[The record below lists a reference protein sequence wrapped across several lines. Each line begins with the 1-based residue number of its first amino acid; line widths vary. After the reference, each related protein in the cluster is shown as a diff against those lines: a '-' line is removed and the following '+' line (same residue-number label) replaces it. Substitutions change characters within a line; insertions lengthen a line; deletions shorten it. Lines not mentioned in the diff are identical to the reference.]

1 MKLPPPAL
9 PLPSPIAPPSNTKS
23 APFCVDLDGTLVRD
37 DTLWLLLIQSI
48 RVAPF
53 VTLRSLF
60 ALFTG
65 GKAKAK
71 RLLAQSVPL
80 DVSTLLFNQQTLDCI
95 KTARAAG
102 SPVWLVTASDQ
113 LTADQIAS
121 YSGLFDRV
129 IGSDGVQNLRG
140 PLKAKKLVEECGH
153 GGFDYIG
160 DGDTDLPVWKAARK
174 ISAIVRHKTRATALK
189 RHFPDADVALLPQ
202 VMHPLRCIGQA
213 LRVKQ
218 WSKNILVLVP
228 LFTAHLVANARAW
241 TLAVAGAAAFCL
253 GCSAVY
259 ICNDILDLTNDR
271 QNPRK
276 RNRPIACGA
285 ISIPESLALAAVCLG
300 ASLLISLMWLP
311 FGFTVTFLLYL
322 TLTSAYSLGLK
333 RILLLDVFL
342 LAGFHILRVLAGAA
356 AVRVPLSNWLL
367 SFSAF
372 TFLSLGLLK
381 RYGELAF
388 FKVHGQD
395 RPVGRKYQNADMA
408 LLAASGVGCG
418 VGAAVMLALF
428 VESAAGIAQY
438 TRPQY
443 LWICCPT
450 FLFWITRLWLL
461 AGRGTEVDDPITF
474 ALGDATSYIVAII
487 SGVSFIISL

>member
-1 MKLPPPAL
+1 MPNQSSSIGAQV
-9 PLPSPIAPPSNTKS
+9 NTTNNTRS
-23 APFCVDLDGTLVRD
+23 VPFCVDLDGTLVRD
-37 DTLWLLLIQSI
+37 DTLWLLLIQSVK
-48 RVAPF
+48 VAPF
-53 VTLRSLF
+53 VTLRAFF
-60 ALFTG
+60 ALLTG

-71 RLLAQSVPL
+71 RLLAKHVPL
-80 DVSTLLFNQQTLDCI
+80 DVSTLLFNEQILDCV
-95 KTARAAG
+95 KAARSAG

-113 LTADQIAS
+113 LTAEQIANHL
-121 YSGLFDRV
+121 GLFDRV

-140 PLKAKKLVEECGH
+140 PLKAKRLVEECGD
-153 GGFDYIG
+153 GGFDYLG

-174 ISAIVRHKTRATALK
+174 VSALLRHKTQATAL
-189 RHFPDADVALLPQ
+189 RGHFPDADVALLPRL
-202 VMHPLRCIGQA
+202 MHPVLCLIHL

-228 LFTAHLVANARAW
+228 LFTAHLVGSVKAW
-241 TLAVAGAAAFCL
+241 TLAGTGTLVFCL

-259 ICNDILDLTNDR
+259 ICNDLLDLTSDR
-271 QNPRK
+271 RNPRK
-276 RNRPIACGA
+276 RNRPTACGA
-285 ISIPESLALAAVCLG
+285 ISIPASLGLASVCLV
-300 ASLLISLMWLP
+300 ASLFIALTWLP
-311 FGFTVTFLLYL
+311 LGFLVTFLVYL
-322 TLTSAYSLGLK
+322 TLTFAYSLGLK
-333 RILLLDVFL
+333 RALLLDVFL
-342 LAGFHILRVLAGAA
+342 LAGFYVLRVVAGAA
-356 AVRVPLSNWLL
+356 AVQVPLSNWLL

-388 FKVHGQD
+388 LKVHGQE

-408 LLAASGVGCG
+408 LLSASGVGCG

-428 VESAAGIAQY
+428 VESASGVVQY

-474 ALGDATSYIVAII
+474 ALGDPISYVVAII
-487 SGVSFIISL
+487 VGASFVLSL

>member
-1 MKLPPPAL
+1 MPNQSYSIPVQEGTA
-9 PLPSPIAPPSNTKS
+9 ASNVRS
-23 APFCVDLDGTLVRD
+23 VPFCVDLDGTLVRD
-37 DTLWLLLIQSI
+37 DTLWLLLIQSVK
-48 RVAPF
+48 VAPF
-53 VTLRSLF
+53 VTLRAFF
-60 ALFTG
+60 ALLTG

-71 RLLAQSVPL
+71 RLLAKHVPL
-80 DVSTLLFNQQTLDCI
+80 DVSTLLFNEQILDCV
-95 KTARAAG
+95 KAARSAG

-113 LTADQIAS
+113 LTAEQIANHL
-121 YSGLFDRV
+121 GLFDRV

-140 PLKAKKLVEECGH
+140 PLKAKRLVEECGH
-153 GGFDYIG
+153 GGFDYLG

-174 ISAIVRHKTRATALK
+174 VSALLRHKTQATAL
-189 RHFPDADVALLPQ
+189 RGHFPDADVALLPRL
-202 VMHPLRCIGQA
+202 MHPVLCLIHL

-228 LFTAHLVANARAW
+228 LFTAHLVGSIKAW
-241 TLAVAGAAAFCL
+241 TLAGTGTLVFCL

-259 ICNDILDLTNDR
+259 ICNDLLDLTSDR
-271 QNPRK
+271 RNPRK
-276 RNRPIACGA
+276 RNRPTACGA
-285 ISIPESLALAAVCLG
+285 ISIPASLGLASVCLAASLFIALTRLPLG
-300 ASLLISLMWLP
+300 FL
-311 FGFTVTFLLYL
+311 VTFLVYL
-322 TLTSAYSLGLK
+322 TLTFAYSLGLK
-333 RILLLDVFL
+333 RALLLDVFL
-342 LAGFHILRVLAGAA
+342 LAGFYVLRVVAGAA
-356 AVRVPLSNWLL
+356 AVQVPLSNWLL

-388 FKVHGQD
+388 LKVHGQE
-395 RPVGRKYQNADMA
+395 RPVGRKYENADMA
-408 LLAASGVGCG
+408 LLSASGVGCG

-428 VESAAGIAQY
+428 VESASGVVQY

-474 ALGDATSYIVAII
+474 ALGDPISYVVAII
-487 SGVSFIISL
+487 VGASFILSL